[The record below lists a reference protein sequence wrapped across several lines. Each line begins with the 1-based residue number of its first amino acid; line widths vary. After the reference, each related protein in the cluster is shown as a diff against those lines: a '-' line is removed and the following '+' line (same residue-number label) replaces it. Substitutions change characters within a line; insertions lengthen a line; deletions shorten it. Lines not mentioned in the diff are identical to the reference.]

1 MRHERSRAPLVAQI
15 SRNHDMMLRM
25 ATRLTRAVTEVERH
39 AAGRGWDQPPR
50 LYALVPTGDLLTQ
63 QRELTL
69 RLGLAGADPAG
80 LTPIEQEA
88 LPGDRPLDD
97 VLAAVAWPAEV
108 AGCALVV
115 ERLMLPPGADADA
128 PTEGDLAAWV
138 ANHPGRQEVRIAVGV
153 LRDGSR
159 DAAVRLRTHDADAD
173 VLSGP
178 ALVPALADALAAT
191 LDD

>member
-1 MRHERSRAPLVAQI
+1 
-15 SRNHDMMLRM
+15 MMPRM

-50 LYALVPTGDLLTQ
+50 LYALVHTGELLSQ
-63 QRELTL
+63 ERELTM
-69 RLGLAGADPAG
+69 RLGLAGADPTG

-88 LPGDRPLDD
+88 LPGDRPLDE
-97 VLAAVAWPAEV
+97 VLAGVAWPADV
-108 AGCALVV
+108 AGCALVL

-159 DAAVRLRTHDADAD
+159 DAAVRLRAHDTDED

-178 ALVPALADALAAT
+178 ALVPSLVDALAAT
-191 LDD
+191 LVD